1 MSAVTFGLFFFLI
14 FVRMFR
20 RHRARILGY
29 KKERVCVFAFFD
41 VKSWIIMVCMI
52 TVGILL
58 RSSGLLNPFW
68 LGTVYTGIGSALAG
82 AGICFLVSFF
92 STLSLK

>member
-1 MSAVTFGLFFFLI
+1 
-14 FVRMFR
+14 
-20 RHRARILGY
+20 
-29 KKERVCVFAFFD
+29 
-41 VKSWIIMVCMI
+41 MVCMI